1 MRKFLVI
8 LLLFFCTC
16 PLILG
21 QSASSVKKKKKS
33 LEKEII
39 KIDKQLNSTQKK
51 KKNSIY
57 NLTLTKKKI
66 EYRTKLINE
75 IEKDIDSLEA
85 TINYKNADISRLQS
99 KLDTLE
105 YYYKKF
111 VINSYKNRNT
121 KIWFTY
127 IFSSENIGQGLRRWN
142 YLKNMNQSLKKQAD
156 YIRDTKAKLNFEKEK
171 LKVSKNE
178 QENYKIAKENENI
191 QLAKEEKQYSNTI
204 NKLKKQERKIKSQLA
219 SKKKEVSKLNKKLQN
234 ILAEELR
241 KQKARNSKNKI
252 DYKLSGEFSKNK
264 NKLPWPVNNG
274 VVVEKFGQSYH
285 PVFKTVKL
293 PFNNG
298 IDISAPKDSKAKC
311 IFDGVVKQ
319 ILVMPGY
326 SQCILVQ
333 HGEYFTFYCKI
344 RDVHVKVGQKLKT
357 GESIGTI
364 ETAENDNAVIHFEL
378 WKSTTKQNPEL
389 WLR

>member
-1 MRKFLVI
+1 MKKILVVI
-8 LLLFFCTC
+8 LLLFCTC
-16 PLILG
+16 PFILG

-66 EYRTKLINE
+66 EYRAKLINE
-75 IEKDIDSLEA
+75 IEKDIDSLE
-85 TINYKNADISRLQS
+85 TSISYKNADISRLQS

-156 YIRDTKAKLNFEKEK
+156 YIRDTKAKLDFEKEK

-178 QENYKIAKENENI
+178 QENYKIVKENENI

-319 ILVMPGY
+319 ILIMPGY

-364 ETAENDNAVIHFEL
+364 ETAENNNAVIHFEL